1 MLWLGHSGGGKQ
13 MRAYFWGNMYMSSI
27 QQGIQSL
34 HCLSEMYVKYSCL
47 SQSESIQNA
56 DLFLWAKRYKTVIV
70 LNAGEMCALEKVE
83 ALMSSEDNPYAWD
96 SWRESPESLNRALT
110 SVGIILPER
119 MYKGAQDKKKYW
131 RNWENRQKLT
141 EWEIELADL
150 INSTYMAR

>member
-1 MLWLGHSGGGKQ
+1 

-34 HCLSEMYVKYSCL
+34 HCLSEMYVKYRHAVAGT
-47 SQSESIQNA
+47 QNQK
-56 DLFLWAKRYKTVIV
+56 DLFTWADTYKTVIV
-70 LNAGEMCALEKVE
+70 LNAGESIKLAAICDHFQ
-83 ALMSSEDNPYAWD
+83 SDDNPYAWAQW
-96 SWRESPESLNRALT
+96 SESYDAINGALT
-110 SVGIILPER
+110 NVGIILPER
-119 MYKGAQDKKKYW
+119 MYKAAQEKKKYW